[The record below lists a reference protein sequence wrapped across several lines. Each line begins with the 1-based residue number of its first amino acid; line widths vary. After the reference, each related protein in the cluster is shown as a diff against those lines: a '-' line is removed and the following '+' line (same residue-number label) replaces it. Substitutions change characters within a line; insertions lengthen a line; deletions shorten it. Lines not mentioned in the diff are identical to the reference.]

1 MKPASTAHD
10 PANSRLPALD
20 GLRAIA
26 ILLVLFHHFSQEMP
40 IHGEADQL
48 YYALVNSFWLGLD
61 LFFVLSGF
69 LITGILFDAKGS
81 AGYFRTFYARRSLR
95 IFPIYYVL
103 LLVIFS
109 VLPGLGHSII
119 GVFGE
124 QHERWFWLYGSN
136 YLTGLMRWPDRAL
149 AHLWSLAIEEHFY
162 LLWPF
167 VVFALG
173 RRNLLRVGLLV
184 LAAGVALRYAYA
196 SDHTSATAIYVMTHF
211 RLDTL
216 VTGGVL
222 AIAWRTPALRLR
234 LEQHAGKVALALL
247 AIIGAW
253 LVGKAG
259 LNWPS
264 WSAAQQAGGYSLIA
278 IFFAALHV
286 LSLRLSP
293 SSTIYRVL
301 SSYPAIQL
309 GKLSYGIYLFHLP
322 PEVVARN
329 LGYHPKLQVAAAQ
342 TAWPTVVGYTLA
354 NAAVATLAAWLT
366 WNLFEKHVLRLKDY
380 FTYRKSAA
388 K

>member
-1 MKPASTAHD
+1 MIRSQTNPHD
-10 PANSRLPALD
+10 AGK
-20 GLRAIA
+20 GLRVSFEFFPPKTDAMAARLWETVERLEPMAPDFVSVTYGAGGSTRERTHAIVKRMA
-26 ILLVLFHHFSQEMP
+26 EETTLRPAGHITCVAATKDEIDQVLR
-40 IHGEADQL
+40 D
-48 YYALVNSFWLGLD
+48 YW
-61 LFFVLSGF
+61 
-69 LITGILFDAKGS
+69 
-81 AGYFRTFYARRSLR
+81 
-95 IFPIYYVL
+95 
-103 LLVIFS
+103 
-109 VLPGLGHSII
+109 
-119 GVFGE
+119 
-124 QHERWFWLYGSN
+124 
-136 YLTGLMRWPDRAL
+136 
-149 AHLWSLAIEEHFY
+149 
-162 LLWPF
+162 
-167 VVFALG
+167 
-173 RRNLLRVGLLV
+173 
-184 LAAGVALRYAYA
+184 AAGVKRIVALRGDPTDGIGTRYVPHPGGYAYA

-322 PEVVARN
+322 LEVVARN